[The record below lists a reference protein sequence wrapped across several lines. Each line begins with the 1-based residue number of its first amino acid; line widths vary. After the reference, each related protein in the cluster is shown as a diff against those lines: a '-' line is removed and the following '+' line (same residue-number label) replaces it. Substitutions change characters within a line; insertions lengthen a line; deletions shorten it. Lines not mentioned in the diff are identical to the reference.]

1 MYRKF
6 LQVNNNIIIA
16 SNLETVANIEKN
28 DSRKEENKKILLLA
42 WTRRSERNDE
52 GALVVI
58 ARGLVGGA

>member
-28 DSRKEENKKILLLA
+28 DSRKEENKKISLLA
-42 WTRRSERNDE
+42 WTRRSERNCLS
-52 GALVVI
+52 G
-58 ARGLVGGA
+58 